1 MAGLEDFAKRMNRIA
16 VQVESNVE
24 QAVRDCAK
32 AVTKSVVENTPVDT
46 GRARSN
52 WVVQLDAPFS
62 GQLPAHVP
70 GASGSSAEANSLAA
84 IDRGLAVID
93 RYYVERNNSIHITN
107 NLPYIGA
114 LNDGHSKQAP
124 ADFVRTAVI
133 DGLTTIRNAKII
145 KD

>member
-1 MAGLEDFAKRMNRIA
+1 MDRLEDFAKRMNRIA

-46 GRARSN
+46 GRAKSN

-70 GASGSSAEANSLAA
+70 GVGGNSAEANSLAA

-93 RYYVERNNSIHITN
+93 RYNVERNSSIHITN

-124 ADFVRTAVI
+124 AGFVRTAVME
-133 DGLTTIRNAKII
+133 GLAAMRGVNILKV
-145 KD
+145 